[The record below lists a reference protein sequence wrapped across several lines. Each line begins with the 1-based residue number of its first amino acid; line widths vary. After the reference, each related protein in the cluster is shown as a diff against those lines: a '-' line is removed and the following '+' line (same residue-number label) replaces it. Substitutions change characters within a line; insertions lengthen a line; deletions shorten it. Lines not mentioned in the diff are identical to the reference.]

1 MRAST
6 LIGTALS
13 GEGIGDENGRKVPL
27 GQKNPRKCKCFVKMC
42 DCGVLEECRKKALE
56 IVQGAQK
63 KSGRKSPFQNA
74 PEKKK
79 IKDG

>member
-1 MRAST
+1 MR
-6 LIGTALS
+6 
-13 GEGIGDENGRKVPL
+13 V
-27 GQKNPRKCKCFVKMC
+27 C
-42 DCGVLEECRKKALE
+42 DALEECRKKALE